1 MAEQRMQH
9 EQERTRLQQQHS
21 AEKDSLVQERQRE
34 VSSLER
40 QARATLQQ
48 HQQHTQ
54 EWRKRDAQVGGL
66 HWSMFV
72 HRHMPTQRTPVDN
85 HFVFSPFTF
94 SWGFKAQ
101 WVNHF
106 FTWNKEDI
114 AVDLVGRFSQTTG
127 YFVGVDRISIFV
139 FQSRYLVKINGA
151 RKSFKKSF
159 V

>member
-40 QARATLQQ
+40 QARAALQQ

-66 HWSMFV
+66 HWSTLAHTHTHADPPLSRGQPFCIL
-72 HRHMPTQRTPVDN
+72 PID
-85 HFVFSPFTF
+85 VFL
-94 SWGFKAQ
+94 GFQKHSGLR
-101 WVNHF
+101 HF
-106 FTWNKEDI
+106 FTWSKTDI
-114 AVDLVGRFSQTTG
+114 DIGCE
-127 YFVGVDRISIFV
+127 
-139 FQSRYLVKINGA
+139 
-151 RKSFKKSF
+151 
-159 V
+159 